1 MAGPG
6 RQVFTGLLVPSSERW
21 IFPARYARVHLTS
34 RSSGLLFQPK
44 SEEVTMLRSRSRT
57 VLAALLVF
65 ALVMS
70 WASVPALAAAPRP
83 ATLKVMTRNLYLG
96 AELGPTFTV
105 TSLEQL
111 VAAVT
116 QAFATVQATNFP
128 QRAEA
133 LADEIADTDPH
144 LVGLQ
149 EVELWRSQTPAD
161 ANPAPNATD
170 VEFDFL
176 QLLLD
181 ALAARG
187 HHYAPA
193 AIVTNFD
200 SEAPRATAASPTGLQ
215 DIRLTDRDVIIART
229 DLPGHV
235 FSVSKPQAANFQTN
249 LTISNPVFSFTVVR
263 GWSAVDAAIKDH
275 TVRVVNTHLERF
287 SPQVQVAQGNEILAG
302 PANTDLPVVLLGDL
316 NSAAAEGGVP
326 GESDTPT
333 YDNMIAAGFADAW
346 SQKRGDDA
354 GFTCCHAEDL
364 RNPVP
369 TLTER
374 IDFVLVRGGL
384 RPSTAHRI
392 GHKVEDRTSS
402 GLWPS
407 DHAGVWAVLKLR

>member
-1 MAGPG
+1 
-6 RQVFTGLLVPSSERW
+6 
-21 IFPARYARVHLTS
+21 
-34 RSSGLLFQPK
+34 
-44 SEEVTMLRSRSRT
+44 MLRSRSRT
-57 VLAALLVF
+57 LLAALLAF

-70 WASVPALAAAPRP
+70 WASVPALAAEPRP

-116 QAFATVQATNFP
+116 QAFATVEATNFP
-128 QRAEA
+128 ERAEA
-133 LADEIADTDPH
+133 LADEIAETDPH

-161 ANPAPNATD
+161 LSDEPNATD

-187 HHYAPA
+187 RHYAAA

-200 SEAPRATAASPTGLQ
+200 SEAPRATADSPTGLQ
-215 DIRLTDRDVIIART
+215 DIRLTDRDVILART

-235 FSVSKPQAANFQTN
+235 FSVSHPQQAHFQTN

-263 GWSAVDAAIKDH
+263 GWTAVDATTKGH

-287 SPQVQVAQGNEILAG
+287 SPRVQVAQGNEILAG

-316 NSAAAEGGVP
+316 NSAAGEGAVA

-333 YDNMIAAGFADAW
+333 YDNMIAAGFADTW

-374 IDFVLVRGGL
+374 IDFVLVRGGF
-384 RPSTAHRI
+384 RPSTAHRV
-392 GHKVEDRTSS
+392 GHKVENLTPS